1 GYTWFRMGT
10 VRASLRSRVDLALVE
25 LAVHRTDTTVLK
37 PLGKCRFVFD
47 VYNRFT
53 GLGASK
59 DGGV

>member
-1 GYTWFRMGT
+1 MGT

-47 VYNRFT
+47 VHNRLT

>member
-1 GYTWFRMGT
+1 MGT

-25 LAVHRTDTTVLK
+25 WAVHRTDTAMLEPSV
-37 PLGKCRFVFD
+37 GKCRFVFD
-47 VYNRFT
+47 VYNRLT